1 MGNAD
6 VTYLKDKIK
15 YSRDMILLVKAFMC
29 CVCEYANSE

>member
-15 YSRDMILLVKAFMC
+15 YSRESDTSGKSFYVL
-29 CVCEYANSE
+29 CV